1 MDLQKDTLPTSK
13 NTSLIIRASQVL
25 ALFIALALTGMIASV
40 LVSEN
45 INSNAEKVN
54 MVGLLQVLAFKTTAI
69 HSIDKLAPTA
79 QEISHFQEQLNRVRI
94 KSQSHFRPDTE
105 LSNLF
110 SQIDQTWTKIKEQ
123 RASPIDKNNFST
135 KINNLENYFQQRI
148 EQEIR
153 LLRVIQYL
161 GVFMMVLISYIT
173 IYRSQDR
180 LITPFKLLMQVATQA
195 GRGDFSLVADETA
208 KGELGQLATSL
219 NEMSR
224 QLSLSYKDLERNV
237 AHKTAALEQSNRS
250 LSILYRTAHNL
261 ASTEQPNELNRLLH
275 DLELT
280 LGEGTINLSLT
291 EHPQTAQPISH
302 DRNTNQYPINKHGH
316 SFGVLLWET
325 ELTPTS
331 WQEELL
337 KTMANLIATS
347 IDLQHKRRSDSL
359 LEIMEE
365 RAVIARELHDSLAQS
380 LSYLKLQI
388 SLLNRQYQKGL
399 SQEHISPT
407 INEISKGTNLAY
419 KQLREILT
427 TFRLKMDNE
436 SLENSIQQTVN
447 EFSQRCL
454 YTITSHCN
462 LEHHTMNPHQ
472 EIHLLQ
478 IIREALSNIHK
489 HSKATASSV
498 DIMAK
503 NGEVRVDI
511 IDNGCGLPES
521 TSKEGHFGL
530 KIMDERAKSL
540 GGTLHFKQ
548 NTPHGTH
555 LSLHFKISSNS

>member
-1 MDLQKDTLPTSK
+1 MDLHKDIISTPK

-25 ALFIALALTGMIASV
+25 AIFIALALTGMIASV

-45 INSNAEKVN
+45 INSNAEKIN
-54 MVGLLQVLAFKTTAI
+54 MVGSLQMLAFKTIAI

-79 QEISHFQEQLNRVRI
+79 QEIAHFQKQLNMIQI
-94 KSQSHFRPDTE
+94 KSRGNFRSDKE
-105 LSNLF
+105 LNNLF
-110 SQIDQTWTKIKEQ
+110 NQIELTWIKIKEQ
-123 RASPIDKNNFST
+123 RASLKDQKNFSSE
-135 KINNLENYFQQRI
+135 INKLENYFQQNI
-148 EQEIR
+148 EEEIR

-161 GVFMMVLISYIT
+161 GVFMMVLISYLT

-180 LITPFKLLMQVATQA
+180 LIIPFKLLMQVATQA

-208 KGELGQLATSL
+208 KGELGQMATSL

-224 QLSLSYKDLERNV
+224 QLSLSYKDLERKV

-250 LSILYRTAHNL
+250 LRILYRTAHNL
-261 ASTEQPNELNRLLH
+261 SSTEQPNELNLLLR
-275 DLELT
+275 DLEFT
-280 LGEGTINLSLT
+280 LGEGTIDLTLT
-291 EHPQTAQPISH
+291 EHPHTTQPVPH
-302 DRNTNQYPINKHGH
+302 NKHTNQYSINKHGH
-316 SFGVLLWET
+316 SYGVLLWET
-325 ELTPTS
+325 HLTPAS

-337 KTMANLIATS
+337 KTMTNLIATS

-399 SQEHISPT
+399 SQEQISPT

-436 SLENSIQQTVN
+436 SFENSIQRTVN
-447 EFSQRCL
+447 EFSQKCL
-454 YTITSHCN
+454 YTIKSHCN

-478 IIREALSNIHK
+478 IIREALSNIQK
-489 HSKATASSV
+489 HSQATASSV
-498 DIMAK
+498 DILAK
-503 NGEVRVDI
+503 NGEVHVDI

-540 GGTLHFKQ
+540 GGELHFKQ
-548 NTPHGTH
+548 ITPHGTRI
-555 LSLHFKISSNS
+555 SLHFKINSNS